1 MIDQKVIVA
10 LDYDNQADALAF
22 VDSGRDSSWV
32 HSAMEPSYNATLSK
46 PAISLSTNQSVALSN
61 LQQC

>member
-22 VDSGRDSSWV
+22 VDRIDPR
-32 HSAMEPSYNATLSK
+32 HAA
-46 PAISLSTNQSVALSN
+46 
-61 LQQC
+61 

>member
-22 VDSGRDSSWV
+22 VDR
-32 HSAMEPSYNATLSK
+32 
-46 PAISLSTNQSVALSN
+46 I
-61 LQQC
+61 